1 MDQCSNMSEFRASGI
16 QIPIKVGDFFQ
27 VCGSIAA
34 KDHRMILTRGS
45 THFASLKNCVPSGI
59 LISSH
64 NYKLCLVILAM
75 YAIVP

>member
-1 MDQCSNMSEFRASGI
+1 MDRRSNKSGFRASGI
-16 QIPIKVGDFFQ
+16 QIPIKVCDIFQ
-27 VCGSIAA
+27 VYGSIAA
-34 KDHRMILTRGS
+34 KENRMILTRGS